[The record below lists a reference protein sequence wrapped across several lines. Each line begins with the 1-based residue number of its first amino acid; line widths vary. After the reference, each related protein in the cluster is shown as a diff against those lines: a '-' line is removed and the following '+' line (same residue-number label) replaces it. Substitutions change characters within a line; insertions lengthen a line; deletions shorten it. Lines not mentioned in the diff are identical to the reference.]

1 LINVIFQ
8 KTPFEAW
15 CNKKTNVNHVH
26 IFGCI
31 AHVHTPKKVRQK
43 LDSKSYE
50 SVLMGFGEHVK
61 GYRVYNKK
69 TQNTFFIHGVIFYE
83 YLVLV

>member
-1 LINVIFQ
+1 LISVVFQ

-15 CNKKTNVNHVH
+15 CDKKPNVNHVH

-31 AHVHTPKKVRQK
+31 THVHTPKKVRQK

-61 GYRVYNKK
+61 GYKVYN
-69 TQNTFFIHGVIFYE
+69 TQNSQDIFHSWCYIS
-83 YLVLV
+83 